1 MTTLQLS
8 EHLYPVDEVVATF
21 TQCLLMRSSIHEC
34 LYWLWE
40 LIYTCGNIGDILI
53 DMYQSFYSVSPD
65 TVGLYLKRK
74 INTYYTTLDRRHLAD
89 VVCNMRLLTP
99 CPTAYY
105 ITQHYFNSASPTCI
119 YKRKSWM
126 ADSPIYMTGLLGS
139 IYSKH
144 LHNIGYYLKRAVTQH
159 GYEETYS
166 TVLRISQTKEVRGQ
180 NIRDVSAL
188 ISRCIHPIAPTKTCF
203 IRSNTSVVEKIE
215 RHFNTP
221 SIQYYHKLK
230 ERRLYSTHLCVPP
243 GEYGRFHVEGGL
255 EEACN
260 MHWQYYCFASLEWNK
275 KFTRF
280 EGCLDPINRCIQ
292 WKNDDDLDDFCDDD
306 NCMDFDE
313 QSKSVKEMSLHH
325 IEVIADP
332 YKWFQCVVAETLNRG
347 IAELSL

>member
-221 SIQYYHKLK
+221 SVQYYHKLK
-230 ERRLYSTHLCVPP
+230 ERRLYSTHLYVPP

-280 EGCLDPINRCIQ
+280 GGYLDPINRCIQ

-347 IAELSL
+347 IAGLSL